1 MEGAHG
7 RAITGLV
14 HGRLRKGITA
24 RMALVSG
31 SVALLLG
38 AVVLLMIFSM
48 LGLRDA
54 GRLALSSQEAVTAG
68 SELQRSVLNLESGLR
83 GYVATGRD
91 RELEPWKQG
100 LQTYPTQLRRLEDL
114 TSEDVRSRA
123 RVRAIQTEVD
133 DYVNLWGRP
142 LLELAD
148 ERLPAARD
156 AFATGTGRARIDSI
170 RSHFA
175 ALNAREREVA
185 AQREQRAESRS
196 DAAVAAGVLGL
207 ALVFGLAAGIAF
219 YLRRSV
225 VRPVQ
230 AVAGASRELAAGDM
244 TARVPVAREDEI
256 GELGRAFNSMATDLA
271 ARTRELERS
280 NRELEQFA
288 WITSHDL
295 QAPLTT
301 ISMYAQ
307 LLEQRHA
314 QELNGGRELVD
325 GINVA
330 TARAKVLIRDLLEYS
345 RAGRGQLHFEVHPGR
360 DIVAAALDQ
369 LAGPLDEAG
378 ARVDV
383 MELPL
388 VYTDAP
394 KLRQVFQNLIGNAI
408 KFSEGKPVVT
418 VSADTRGDCV
428 EFAVRDNGIGM
439 DPEQAERIF
448 QPFHRLHG
456 EDDYPG
462 TGIGLAICARIVERH
477 GGRIWAESR
486 PGEGSTFRFTL
497 PTALEARRTL
507 EGVHA
512 PAAG

>member
-1 MEGAHG
+1 M
-7 RAITGLV
+7 L
-14 HGRLRKGITA
+14 
-24 RMALVSG
+24 LVSG

-38 AVVLLMIFSM
+38 AVVVLMILTM

-54 GRLALSSQEAVTAG
+54 GRLALDSQEAVTAG

-100 LQTYPTQLRRLEDL
+100 VQTYPGQLRRLRDL
-114 TSEDVRSRA
+114 ASDDTRSRA
-123 RVRAIQTEVD
+123 RVRAIETEVD

-175 ALNAREREVA
+175 ALNKREREVA
-185 AQREQRAESRS
+185 AQRESRAEARSRT
-196 DAAVAAGVLGL
+196 AVAAGVAGL
-207 ALVFGLAAGIAF
+207 ALVFGLAGGIAA

-230 AVAGASRELAAGDM
+230 AVAGASRELAGGDM
-244 TARVPVAREDEI
+244 GVRVPVASDDEI
-256 GELGRAFNSMATDLA
+256 GELGRAFNAMADDLA

-301 ISMYAQ
+301 IAMYAQ

-314 QELNGGRELVD
+314 GQLNGGRELVD
-325 GINVA
+325 GIAVA

-345 RAGRGQLHFEVHPGR
+345 RAGRGQLHGEVHPGR
-360 DIVAAALDQ
+360 DIVAAALEQ
-369 LAGPLDEAG
+369 LAGPLDAAG

-383 MELPL
+383 TDLPL
-388 VYTDAP
+388 VFADAP

-408 KFSEGKPVVT
+408 KFTDGDPVVT
-418 VSADTRGDCV
+418 VSAETRGDCV

-439 DPEQAERIF
+439 DPQQAERIF

-462 TGIGLAICARIVERH
+462 TGIGLAICARIIERH
-477 GGRIWAESR
+477 GGRIWAESS
-486 PGEGSTFRFTL
+486 PGAGSTFRFTL
-497 PTALEARRTL
+497 PTAVEARRAA
-507 EGVHA
+507 EASHS